1 MPRIKSNTKLLAA
14 AIGVA
19 GVIAM
24 GGFTLAVG
32 GFQAP
37 AAGAAVSARPAVTGA
52 GNTVTQAPVHVL
64 PKAPSTLQIPAA
76 APNNPAPAWQGGGWP
91 GFG

>member
-1 MPRIKSNTKLLAA
+1 
-14 AIGVA
+14 
-19 GVIAM
+19 M

-37 AAGAAVSARPAVTGA
+37 AAGAAVSQQPRLTGA

-64 PKAPSTLQIPAA
+64 PKAPSTLETPAA
-76 APNNPAPAWQGGGWP
+76 SPDNPASAWQGGGWQ
-91 GFG
+91 GFEAWQGQGNGHGG